1 MAQAQQGLE
10 KLSRAEVGPRDT
22 RNTEI
27 ERFNMPK
34 QLVDPEGGVGGMSEE
49 DIAWERARLRIG
61 LGVEVPRERRWMYF
75 AGEARK
81 GRMAG
86 DEGLSSN
93 FGLQGWLILGA
104 TGAVMAALGWMLAAG
119 SGEAGSEARNLN
131 AETSESVRGGGR

>member
-1 MAQAQQGLE
+1 
-10 KLSRAEVGPRDT
+10 
-22 RNTEI
+22 
-27 ERFNMPK
+27 MPK

-61 LGVEVPRERRWMYF
+61 LGVDVPRERRWMYF
-75 AGEARK
+75 AGEPRR
-81 GRMAG
+81 GAG
-86 DEGLSSN
+86 DEGLSLN

-131 AETSESVRGGGR
+131 AETSENGGGR